1 MQTRI
6 TKSGAYKIAN
16 TADQAMSFLTA
27 CVSQLGV
34 CFPQQR
40 LQTLDLLVSKSAATM
55 PFISTK
61 DKASQI
67 V

>member
-1 MQTRI
+1 M
-6 TKSGAYKIAN
+6 TKLGAYRIVNA
-16 TADQAMSFLTA
+16 ADQAMSFLTA
-27 CVSQLGV
+27 CISQLGI

-40 LQTLDLLVSKSAATM
+40 LQTSDLLVSKSAATT